1 MTGGSREASSRTE
14 KVVSRMADSHLSS
27 SIFSFLLPP
36 ARPVPC
42 SSHGDYHYL
51 FQDMCGRANLAYP
64 LRRCSL
70 RLREIV
76 GGGHEQRLLG
86 VYSRD
91 IWGNFP
97 TGPFILRRWVRQPRQ
112 WLEGLVRGWA
122 RLLIGPRSDLP
133 GGPWM
138 VPPEPTFL
146 NLPGGPG
153 ITSPATR
160 LAQIGESVDS
170 E

>member
-1 MTGGSREASSRTE
+1 MVIIITYSKICVGARISRILC
-14 KVVSRMADSHLSS
+14 VDV
-27 SIFSFLLPP
+27 
-36 ARPVPC
+36 
-42 SSHGDYHYL
+42 L
-51 FQDMCGRANLAYP
+51 FGW
-64 LRRCSL
+64 
-70 RLREIV
+70 REIIV

-133 GGPWM
+133 GGPWV
-138 VPPEPTFL
+138 VPPESTFL